1 LTKSKNRLYYL
12 VEGNQRVGGRKMI
25 EVAGIQNPQIKVME
39 DDSVHKIKRYLEIM
53 QTIEKLKKEADKIKE
68 ELKNEGIGVDEPE
81 KFEIPGIGIV
91 KVSLK
96 IATRVSIDK
105 KKAKELLPE
114 MLYKQLAKVK
124 EVQMYEIRQVKR

>member
-1 LTKSKNRLYYL
+1 
-12 VEGNQRVGGRKMI
+12 MI